1 LAEST
6 ISIDYDFMLSAV
18 DGQLK
23 GGGGVGRF
31 RIKVCDK
38 ATGTAIHDNQLGMA
52 DDADPAT
59 VIGGSRIV
67 IHK

>member
-1 LAEST
+1 MAEST

-23 GGGGVGRF
+23 GGGGVGCF
-31 RIKVCDK
+31 RVKVCDK

>member
-1 LAEST
+1 MAEST

-31 RIKVCDK
+31 RVKVCDK